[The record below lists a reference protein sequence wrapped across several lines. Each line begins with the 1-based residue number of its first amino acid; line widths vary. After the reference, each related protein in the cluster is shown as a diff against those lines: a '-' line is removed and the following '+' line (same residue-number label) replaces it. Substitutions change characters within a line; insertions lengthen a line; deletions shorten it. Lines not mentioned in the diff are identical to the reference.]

1 MKRAPKAESVPTVI
15 APSSRDIEA
24 RRSAL
29 QRELWEVGHRLGMPT
44 SDAQRAR
51 NDRMAELQ
59 AQLDAL
65 PQPEPRET
73 GEAAGSIAIGHF
85 LGSPWQPP
93 PREPSEADRRREEDP
108 FARFAE
114 EMGWERS

>member
-1 MKRAPKAESVPTVI
+1 MHRKQIAESLPA
-15 APSSRDIEA
+15 APASDSDIEA

-65 PQPEPRET
+65 PKRESRET
-73 GEAAGSIAIGHF
+73 GEAAGSVQIGSF
-85 LGSPWQPP
+85 LGSPWRPSNATSDERDEDYDHP
-93 PREPSEADRRREEDP
+93 LIREYGSRIK
-108 FARFAE
+108 
-114 EMGWERS
+114 